1 MSRIALCGKMGAG
14 KSHVAELLEGL
25 GYRRLHFASPLK
37 RAAAELDPNPSRE
50 LLQALSEVTRRV
62 EPHPLVEQMRRLLE
76 SITADRIVVDDL
88 RFPDEL
94 LMLREAG
101 FAVLMIDA
109 PLEVRLERLRA
120 NGRLEDESQLYHA
133 SEVALDDYSLPVVVN
148 DVVSD
153 DELVR
158 AVLS

>member
-1 MSRIALCGKMGAG
+1 MSRIALCGKMGSG

-25 GYRRLHFASPLK
+25 GYQRLHFASPLK
-37 RAAAELDPNPSRE
+37 RAAAELDPKPSRE

-62 EPHPLVEQMRRLLE
+62 EPHPLVEQMRRVLE
-76 SITADRIVVDDL
+76 STTADKLVVDDL

-94 LMLREAG
+94 LVLRKAG

-109 PLEVRLERLRA
+109 PLDVRLERLRA
-120 NGRLEDESQLYHA
+120 NGRLEDERQLNHA
-133 SEVALDDYSLPVVVN
+133 SEVALDDYSLRVVVN
-148 DVVSD
+148 DRVSD

-158 AVLS
+158 VVLS